1 MSIFTIKLDELVTLH
16 QGVTPDEAQPVYEKI
31 AETIKNGDSVELDFE
46 GVQLATTA
54 FLNVAIGKLY
64 EDYTSEDLK
73 QSLTLMNVDD
83 DMALRIKKVTD
94 NAKLFYANKLQYE
107 ETLDDVLYGDGE

>member
-1 MSIFTIKLDELVTLH
+1 MSTVTIKLDEFVTLH

-64 EDYTSEDLK
+64 EDYTSDDLK
-73 QSLTLMNVDD
+73 LSLTLKNVDD

-94 NAKLFYANKLQYE
+94 NAKSFYANKKEYE
-107 ETLDDVLYGDGE
+107 EIIDDVLYGDGE